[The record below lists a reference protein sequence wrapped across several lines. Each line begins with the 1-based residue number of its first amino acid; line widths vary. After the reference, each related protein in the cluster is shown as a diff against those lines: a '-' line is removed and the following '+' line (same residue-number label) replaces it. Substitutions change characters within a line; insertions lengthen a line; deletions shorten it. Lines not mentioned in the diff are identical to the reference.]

1 MVGCEF
7 PDDASICTTIDI
19 DIVIYM
25 LKCDRAMKHG
35 GFQSQWRKGFIGI
48 CALNMMTTEPVYGNM
63 LATSLYELSDHQ
75 WKPGPGAIYPALHKL
90 IKDKLAVARKE
101 DGRMVYT
108 ITRKGRSLLEGIRT
122 EAEASQRYAID
133 FGRIWLSA
141 LKPDNATDILLRR
154 LRMNL
159 STVEAVLEGKQFA
172 LSESEKEYLLN
183 QALGELRRVTGKLES
198 RMGKRAGSPGVKN
211 ETGNT
216 IEDRT
221 QK

>member
-1 MVGCEF
+1 MVGCKF
-7 PDDASICTTIDI
+7 PDDSAFRTTIDI
-19 DIVIYM
+19 DIVIYAM
-25 LKCDRAMKHG
+25 ECDRVMKHG
-35 GFQSQWRKGFIGI
+35 GFQSQWRKGFIGV

-63 LATSLYELSDHQ
+63 VATALYELSDHQ

-90 IKDKLAVARKE
+90 VKDKLAVARKE

-108 ITRKGRSLLEGIRT
+108 ITRKGRSLLDGIRT

-141 LKPDNATDILLRR
+141 LKPENATDILLRR

-159 STVEAVLEGKQFA
+159 STVEAVLEGKQFP
-172 LSESEKEYLLN
+172 LSESEREYLLN

-198 RMGKRAGSPGVKN
+198 RIGRQARNPGTES
-211 ETGNT
+211 ET
-216 IEDRT
+216 
-221 QK
+221 